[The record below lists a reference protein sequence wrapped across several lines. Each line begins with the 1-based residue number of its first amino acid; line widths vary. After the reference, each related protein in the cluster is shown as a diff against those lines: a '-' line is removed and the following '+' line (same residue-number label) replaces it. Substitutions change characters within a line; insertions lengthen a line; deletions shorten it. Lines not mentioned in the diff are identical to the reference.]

1 MKYDVVTIGDAFE
14 DVFIIPEDIKVK
26 EDRSFTTGLAVS
38 FELGEKI
45 PLKEVD
51 YEIGGSACNTAV
63 GFSRLG
69 LKTNIIA
76 IIGDDSSASKV
87 LDRLTEE
94 NVDTRNIKIDK
105 SLKTNFSVIFRTN
118 LGRTIFIYHG
128 LKDYGKFRVK
138 KTLKSKWFFLA
149 PLGENTVGLENDLV
163 SHISEQGSR
172 LAWNPGNIQIKKG
185 ASSFR
190 HLLKNLSVLF
200 LNREEAIKFLHHPVR
215 PNDEEIFK
223 KLHLFGPKIIVIT
236 NGKNGAKAFD
246 GKNFYQIGVLNNIK
260 RIDSTGAGDSFAT
273 GFLAKLILNDSK
285 ENIFDNKT
293 ISEALKWGIINSNS
307 VVTYLGAQKGLLTH
321 SKIEYGIA
329 ENPRLKVE
337 VKEL

>member
-1 MKYDVVTIGDAFE
+1 MKFDVVTIGDAFE
-14 DVFIIPEDIKVK
+14 DVFVLPEDIKVK

-69 LKTNIIA
+69 LETSIVGV
-76 IIGDDSSASKV
+76 IGDDSSASKV
-87 LDRLTEE
+87 LDRLAEE
-94 NVDTRNIKIDK
+94 GIATQNIKIDK
-105 SLKTNFSVIFRTN
+105 TLKTNFSVIFRTD

-138 KTLKSKWFFLA
+138 KSLKSKWFFLA
-149 PLGENTVGLENDLV
+149 PLGENTTELENDLI
-163 SHISEQGSR
+163 SHISEQGSC

-185 ASSFR
+185 AGSFR

-200 LNREEAIKFLHHPVR
+200 LNHEESIKFLNHPVR
-215 PNDEEIFK
+215 PSDEEIFK

-246 GKNFYQIGVLNNIK
+246 GKNFYQIGVLNNVK

-273 GFLAKLILNDSK
+273 GFLGELILHESK
-285 ENIFDNKT
+285 EGEFDQAV

-307 VVTYLGAQKGLLTH
+307 VVTYVGAQKGLLTH
-321 SKIEYGIA
+321 SKIEQEIA
-329 ENPRLKVE
+329 ENPRLKIE
-337 VKEL
+337 IKRL